1 MSSHFRV
8 IGEALRGARKA
19 RKLSQAELSKQL
31 GIGQA
36 TLSRAE
42 TSSEIQLGT
51 LQQIARAL
59 DLEPMLVP
67 RRLVPVVDAIVRH
80 GTSEAAESDDEG
92 PYNEAYDEPAG
103 ERG

>member
-1 MSSHFRV
+1 MLSRFRS
-8 IGEALRGARKA
+8 ISDGLRAARKA
-19 RKLSQAELSKQL
+19 RGLSQAQLSKQL

-42 TSSEIQLGT
+42 TSTDIQVGT

-67 RRLVPVVDAIVRH
+67 RRLVPVIGAIIRH
-80 GTSEAAESDDEG
+80 GASGIAEPHDDE
-92 PYNEAYDEPAG
+92 PYDEGYDDPVG
-103 ERG
+103 QPR